1 MQNILYLILGGQASG
16 KTARGLDLA
25 EKLSQQLSPV
35 APLTYIATAV
45 ALDDEMKKKAT
56 AHAAERQARQ
66 KNWQTMEEATA
77 LDKILSKPA
86 AGVVVIDSLAFW
98 LFNIINQKKNSDDE
112 IEKLLRSLNS
122 LQGHVVVVSDEINFS
137 PVAGDVETR
146 LFCRALGGLHQRVA
160 VVATHVELMVAGIPH
175 KIK

>member
-16 KTARGLDLA
+16 KTARGLAVA

-35 APLTYIATAV
+35 AALTYIATAV
-45 ALDDEMKKKAT
+45 AMDDEMKKKAT

-77 LDKILSKPA
+77 LDKILSQA

-122 LQGHVVVVSDEINFS
+122 RQGHVVVVSDEINFS